1 MTDTRAVPR
10 VSEPVDDTTSLD
22 GSRIDVG
29 ARIGWLLRVSRTA
42 ASLSLRE
49 MSAALEGHGVTL
61 SAASLSR
68 IESEGQRSVAAL
80 EGYARVLGLPEGTL
94 RVPVDTVC
102 RSFSYGP
109 PAHVPLPDLSLAGF
123 DRVCR
128 AVDDPAPTAP
138 EWLEFSR
145 LHASPVGFGL
155 PTHLMEPYVRRLALE
170 LCRSVGLARWMRYEA
185 LRGLRCSAYAHVVA
199 SVVADVLRDP
209 DLHVTEDLV
218 NVVAERPT
226 AEVVAWAGALLRD
239 PSFIVARSAT
249 YALQG
254 MLATGGLDLQEWREL
269 PPALDLAWSE
279 AADDPA
285 RREILARLY
294 AALPPPLQEQVAV
307 ARPRPETS
315 GPRVWTRTRQNR
327 HYGFATSLAHTVTS
341 EAGLPDDP
349 MLTRLVFEAMFDPRG
364 VRMASAIYLLA
375 GSPFIEQLV
384 RILLARRDDGPDDA
398 CRPAATRVAAF
409 CHVSGDL
416 PDIQPLLQSGCPQD
430 FKHALTIY
438 GRGGHRVPDAVV
450 HRGLGGDEVTVRCTL
465 AALGLTGDPRL
476 VTIASDPARPAYAR
490 SATQWWLR
498 QGPRIVS

>member
-1 MTDTRAVPR
+1 MTDNRGVPR

-42 ASLSLRE
+42 AGLSLRD
-49 MSAALEGHGVTL
+49 MSAALEQHGVRL

-109 PAHVPLPDLSLAGF
+109 PAHVPLPDHSLAGF
-123 DRVCR
+123 DRACR
-128 AVDDPAPTAP
+128 AVDDLAPTAA

-155 PTHLMEPYVRRLALE
+155 PTDLMEPYVRRLALE

-185 LRGLRCSAYAHVVA
+185 LRDLRCSEYADVVA
-199 SVVADVLRDP
+199 AVAADVLRDP

-226 AEVVAWAGALLRD
+226 AEVVAWAGSLLRD
-239 PSFIVARSAT
+239 PSFVLARSAT

-254 MLATGGLDLQEWREL
+254 MLATGGLDLHEWRDL
-269 PPALDLAWSE
+269 PPALDEAWRG
-279 AADDPA
+279 AADAPD
-285 RREILARLY
+285 RREVLARLW
-294 AALPPPLQEQVAV
+294 AALPPPLQDQVAEV
-307 ARPRPETS
+307 RPRLEAA

-327 HYGFATSLAHTVTS
+327 HYGFVTSLAHTVTS
-341 EAGLPDDP
+341 DRGLPDDP

-375 GSPFIEQLV
+375 GSPFREQLV
-384 RILLARRDDGPDDA
+384 RVLLARRDDGPDDS
-398 CRPAATRVAAF
+398 CRPAATRVAAL
-409 CHVSGDL
+409 CHRSGEL
-416 PDIQPLLQSGCPQD
+416 PDLQTLLESGCPVD

-438 GRGGHRVPDAVV
+438 GRGGHPVPDAAV
-450 HRGLGGDEVTVRCTL
+450 HRGLGGDELTVRCTL
-465 AALGLTGDPRL
+465 AALGLAGDPRL
-476 VTIASDPARPAYAR
+476 DAIASDPARPAYAR
-490 SATQWWLR
+490 GAARWWLR